1 MFEKN
6 LKKIAETIES
16 KSTFVFDFDGVLAD
30 SVNVK
35 TSAFFELYK
44 GYGEQ
49 VANQVVDH
57 HKVNGGMSRFD
68 KFIYYHKTFLNTEL
82 DNNDVQELSKKFSS
96 LVVDKVIGSPEISGA
111 DKFLQRYCLNN
122 KSAFV
127 NSATP
132 QKEIQEI
139 VIQRRMDKYFTCVY
153 GSPNSKLDNLKSIMS
168 RYNTTPDQTV
178 FFGDALADF
187 KAADKLGCEF
197 IGVGEYIEG
206 ILTSSIHKQIKC
218 SGFLKN
224 FEMLV

>member
-1 MFEKN
+1 MSKYVN
-6 LKKIAETIES
+6 QKKHIIKKKII
-16 KSTFVFDFDGVLAD
+16 KKIVL
-30 SVNVK
+30 
-35 TSAFFELYK
+35 
-44 GYGEQ
+44 
-49 VANQVVDH
+49 
-57 HKVNGGMSRFD
+57 
-68 KFIYYHKTFLNTEL
+68 I
-82 DNNDVQELSKKFSS
+82 
-96 LVVDKVIGSPEISGA
+96 IGSPEISGA